1 MAKQKVF
8 VKDRETVIVIS
19 IFIIVLCAITYFVGA
34 FFGLGMEKIGL
45 AFLMALIMYNLNLTS
60 CQLRYR
66 AVWFN
71 KLIIFG
77 CFLLIATQA
86 EKFPKDADLL
96 FMWTACVT
104 STHAGFITF
113 RILQAQNLLYL
124 TESDTRYF

>member
-19 IFIIVLCAITYFVGA
+19 IFIVVLCAITYFSGS
-34 FFGLGMEKIGL
+34 FFGLGIKKIGL
-45 AFLMALIMYNLNLTS
+45 AFCLGLIIYNLSLTS

-66 AVWFN
+66 VVWFN
-71 KLIIFG
+71 VFIFFG

-86 EKFPKDADLL
+86 EKFPRDADLL
-96 FMWTACVT
+96 FIWTVCVA
-104 STHAGFITF
+104 STHLGYINYRT
-113 RILQAQNLLYL
+113 LQAQNLLYL

>member
-71 KLIIFG
+71 ALVFFAF
-77 CFLLIATQA
+77 FLLIGSQNREVMT
-86 EKFPKDADLL
+86 DAFILY
-96 FMWTACVT
+96 FYTICVA
-104 STHAGFITF
+104 STHLGHINY
-113 RILQAQNLLYL
+113 RLLQAQNLLYL